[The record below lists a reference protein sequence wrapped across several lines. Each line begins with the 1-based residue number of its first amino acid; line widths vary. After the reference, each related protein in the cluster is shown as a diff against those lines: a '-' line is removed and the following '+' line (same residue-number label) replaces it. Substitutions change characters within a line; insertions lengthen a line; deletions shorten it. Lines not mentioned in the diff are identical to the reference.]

1 MLTLATLAW
10 TFFRL
15 SFLCL
20 GGGIGA
26 IPEMQ
31 RQVVGIQGW
40 LTARQFVDGYALSQV
55 TPGPAML
62 VTVFIGYRVSGLP
75 GALVAMAAMF
85 LPTAL
90 LTWFVAHRWERL
102 RGTAAGGGRGT
113 LAGPARHRSH
123 GRRRVHGRPIG
134 GDGLAHGAPRG
145 RGGDHPRQALAAC
158 RSRRPG
164 SRRPGLAAR
173 TVAPLHPLR
182 LHAAGGFSV
191 DSSIAPYG
199 ELR

>member
-62 VTVFIGYRVSGLP
+62 VTVFIGYRVGALP

-102 RGTAAGGGRGT
+102 RGQPWAMAVEHALAPLAIGLMAAGVYT
-113 LAGPARHRSH
+113 VARSA
-123 GRRRVHGRPIG
+123 VTDWPTA
-134 GDGLAHGAPRG
+134 L
-145 RGGDHPRQALAAC
+145 LAAGAAIVLAK
-158 RSRRPG
+158 RWLPAAAAV
-164 SRRPGLAAR
+164 LAAG
-173 TVAPLHPLR
+173 ALGWL
-182 LHAAGGFSV
+182 LG
-191 DSSIAPYG
+191 
-199 ELR
+199 L